1 MSSPRTPQQAANH
14 LLQKFGVESPQDIEI
29 NGLAEECKATIVYEP
44 LRGCDGRVLGNG
56 ERAIITVASDRSPG
70 RQRFSAAHELGHWIY
85 DRGHVDQ
92 RLTVAERCSDI
103 LGKRSWEGPGREQR
117 ADRFAAELLL
127 PDWLFIPACENQP
140 TTLDGV
146 SALATIFGTSLTAT
160 ALRLIERGTRPAVL
174 VTQDENLRRKWFR
187 FHSDLPDRL
196 RLLDAPMAGA
206 GARRLSDT
214 TRKVGDLVD
223 ASCWFD
229 VPRGSG
235 YEVLESSRRFSDG
248 RTLTLL
254 CWDEDEQM
262 LLDLADD
269 E

>member
-1 MSSPRTPQQAANH
+1 MNTLGSPQQVATR
-14 LLQKFGVESPQDIEI
+14 LLQKLGVESPQDIELE
-29 NGLAEECKATIVYEP
+29 GLAEECRATIVYER

-92 RLTVAERCSDI
+92 RLTVAERCSDV

-127 PDWLFIPACENQP
+127 PEWLFIPACQDQP
-140 TTLDGV
+140 TTLEGV

-160 ALRLIERGTRPAVL
+160 ALRLVEKGPRQSVL
-174 VTQDENLRRKWFR
+174 VTLDEHLKRRWFR
-187 FHSDLPDRL
+187 FHTDLPERL
-196 RLLDAPMAGA
+196 WLLDAPMAGA
-206 GARRLSDT
+206 LARGLSDT
-214 TRKVGDLVD
+214 TREVRDLVD

-229 VPRGSG
+229 VPTGSG

-262 LLDLADD
+262 LLDLAND